1 MLIACATSR
10 TNRAGK
16 RRTMG
21 WGWQRW
27 LTVFSHPAALLTIAL
42 IAIHQSIIAS
52 SSYFLT
58 MLIELFQQG
67 GNYRHYLYLYLGAM
81 LIPYLPGCL
90 SFISLQR
97 WINRAHQGFT
107 YGVAQT
113 AYGLTEKFRDSMV
126 REQVESIVSRNS
138 FITIKEYLSFV
149 HGFLGFVLNS
159 VLSMLVLGLLL
170 PGNLLTGYF
179 LSVTLCAGFILLV
192 NRAISTRS
200 AEIENRFISYSD
212 SLSSIWENTTLGN
225 KLNYKNWAFQNW
237 HLGENYYKGSND
249 LQSLKQCGNLVL
261 PAAALGP
268 TIYLVLRA
276 VEDNSAQPA
285 LVAAIIVN
293 LTRVFHI
300 LNSLSSLVNQ
310 LLEWPSMNARLKVM
324 FRAEEL
330 LLSEADIPARPL
342 SEVTLNGQPISDYES
357 VAISLKH
364 VQQGRFTI
372 RGGNGSGKST
382 LLLVLK
388 KFFGE
393 SAIMLPAHHGRLRW
407 DSSNADLS
415 TGQRTLQQISEI
427 VRGNDIRVLLFDEWD
442 ANLDQSNR
450 EAVNQLLDEIS
461 SKLVVIEIRH

>member
-1 MLIACATSR
+1 
-10 TNRAGK
+10 
-16 RRTMG
+16 MG
-21 WGWQRW
+21 LKWQRW
-27 LTVFSHPAALLTIAL
+27 LMVFSHPSALLTIAL
-42 IAIHQSIIAS
+42 ITIHQSIIAS

-58 MLIELFQQG
+58 RLIELFQQSG
-67 GNYRHYLYLYLGAM
+67 EYSHYLYLYLAAM

-97 WINRAHQGFT
+97 WINQAHRSFI
-107 YGVAQT
+107 YGIAQT
-113 AYGLTEKFRDSMV
+113 AYGLTEKFRNSIV

-170 PGNLLTGYF
+170 PGNLLVGYF
-179 LSVTLCAGFILLV
+179 LSVILCAGFILLV
-192 NRAISTRS
+192 NKAISTRS
-200 AEIENRFISYSD
+200 AETENRFISYSD

-225 KLNYKNWAFQNW
+225 KLNYSNWASESQD
-237 HLGENYYKGSND
+237 LGENYYKGSNH

-261 PAAALGP
+261 AAAALGP
-268 TIYLVLRA
+268 TIYLVLSA

-300 LNSLSSLVNQ
+300 LNSLSSLVSQ

-324 FRAEEL
+324 FRAENL
-330 LLSEADIPARPL
+330 LLSDTDLPAKPL
-342 SEVTLNGQPISDYES
+342 SEITFNGQPINDYES
-357 VAISLKH
+357 VVEALKH

-393 SAIMLPAHHGRLRW
+393 SAIMLPAHHGRLVWRN
-407 DSSNADLS
+407 SNPNLS
-415 TGQRTLQQISEI
+415 TGQRTLQQIREI
-427 VRGNDIRVLLFDEWD
+427 VSGNDVKVLLFDEWD
-442 ANLDQSNR
+442 ANLDHCNK
-450 EAVNQLLDEIS
+450 EAINQLLNEIT